1 MQSSRAS
8 AERCRGGPRP
18 RGFPRRRWG
27 DVIARPDAIACRG
40 ELSGCVRALCLLA
53 VAARGRGAGAEPVA
67 RQECAVSPIAPAIAP
82 IPRSCANSARSGGRK
97 GRCSGQERGRA
108 VPGHECC
115 CAHLHPALGQSP
127 EFVQRAP
134 VLLLLFTTRNF
145 GGGVGGRGRFRGVS
159 VPQCAGK

>member
-115 CAHLHPALGQSP
+115 CAHLHPACWGKVRVCGTKCPRFTIVVHSLPPVTLGAESG
-127 EFVQRAP
+127 EGADFAV
-134 VLLLLFTTRNF
+134 TRYDL
-145 GGGVGGRGRFRGVS
+145 
-159 VPQCAGK
+159 